1 MADKDLNKKIEELQL
16 IETHLR
22 NFLAQRQTLQ
32 MELNEIENAY
42 EEVEKGKGDMYKI
55 VAGVMIKSDKEEL
68 KKELGEKKK
77 LIKARIESIEKQEKI
92 LDKESNDL
100 RKDIND
106 RVGKEKD

>member
-42 EEVEKGKGDMYKI
+42 EEVEKGKGDM
-55 VAGVMIKSDKEEL
+55 
-68 KKELGEKKK
+68 
-77 LIKARIESIEKQEKI
+77 
-92 LDKESNDL
+92 
-100 RKDIND
+100 
-106 RVGKEKD
+106 